1 LTAQAQARVDGNA
14 LRANLSRVRQLARGA
29 RVMAVI
35 KANAYGHGIT
45 NVARALADADA
56 LAVARMSEAV
66 AVRDAGS
73 NARVLLL
80 EGLMSANE
88 LDLAARYRFDIVVHR
103 QDQID
108 MLRAYRGA
116 VEFRVWLKIDTGMNR
131 LGFKVKQARAAWE
144 ALRAIPCVQQP
155 VTLMTHLACADD
167 PQDNTAT
174 AQIALFND
182 VTAGWPGERSIAN
195 SAGILRLPSSH
206 GDWVRPGLM
215 LYGASPVAQRS
226 ADELAL
232 TPVMTL
238 WSKVIAIKDL
248 LAGERVGYGGTWV
261 APCPTRLAIVA
272 AGYGDGYPWRLPTG
286 TPVLVGGLRVPMVG
300 RVSMDMIAVN
310 LGTNSDVAVGDE
322 AVLWGPGLGVEE
334 LAHSIGTIPYE
345 LLCGI
350 SQRVR
355 IDMTT
360 QASLVRPLSAL
371 QH

>member
-1 LTAQAQARVDGNA
+1 MTAQAQARVDGIA
-14 LRANLSRVRQLARGA
+14 LHANLARVRQLARGA

-73 NARVLLL
+73 SARVLLL
-80 EGLMSANE
+80 EGVMTASE
-88 LDLAARYRFDIVVHR
+88 LDLAARYQFDVVVHR
-103 QDQID
+103 QDQIE
-108 MLRAYRGA
+108 MLRAYNGS
-116 VEFRVWLKIDTGMNR
+116 VTFRVWLKIDTGMNR
-131 LGFKVKQARAAWE
+131 LGFKEGEARAAWE
-144 ALRAIPCVQQP
+144 ALRATQCVQQP

-167 PQDNTAT
+167 PMDTSAA
-174 AQIALFND
+174 AQVRLFEQI
-182 VTAGWPGERSIAN
+182 TAGWPGERSIAN
-195 SAGILRLPSSH
+195 SAGILSLPSSH

-215 LYGASPVAQRS
+215 LYGASPVAKRSS
-226 ADELAL
+226 ADLGLA
-232 TPVMTL
+232 PVMTL
-238 WSKVIAIKDL
+238 WSKVIAVKNVG
-248 LAGERVGYGGTWV
+248 AGERVGYGGTWQ
-261 APCPTRLAIVA
+261 APCPTRLGIVA
-272 AGYGDGYPWRLPTG
+272 AGYGDGYPWRLPSG
-286 TPVLVGGLRVPMVG
+286 TPVLIHGQRVPMVG
-300 RVSMDMIAVN
+300 RVSMDMIAVD
-310 LGTNSDVAVGDE
+310 LGIGSGVAVGDE

-360 QASLVRPLSAL
+360 QATASGVRAAM
-371 QH
+371 